1 MNTSDLDDGSAI
13 RLMPHK
19 AMMIIVGWVL
29 FFVIRAW
36 LPLGNLAET
45 YDAGAVRTGIAILTP
60 SG

>member
-1 MNTSDLDDGSAI
+1 MNTSDLDDGSAV
-13 RLMPHK
+13 RLMPNK
-19 AMMIIVGWVL
+19 SIIVAWVL

-45 YDAGAVRTGIAILTP
+45 YDAGAVRTGLAILTP